1 MVQEILLVIIFAGAV
16 LYVAQLVYKS
26 LQSKS
31 ACDSGCGKCG
41 AVDFQK
47 IEAQIKK
54 KGGL

>member
-1 MVQEILLVIIFAGAV
+1 MVQEILVAIVFAGAV
-16 LYVAQLVYKS
+16 FYVAQLVYKS

-31 ACDSGCGKCG
+31 ACASGCGKCG

-54 KGGL
+54 KGSI